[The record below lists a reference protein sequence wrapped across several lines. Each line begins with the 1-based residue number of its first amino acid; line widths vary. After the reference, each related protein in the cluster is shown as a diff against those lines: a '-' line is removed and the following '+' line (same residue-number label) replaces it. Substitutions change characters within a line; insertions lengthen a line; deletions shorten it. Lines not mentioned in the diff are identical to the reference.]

1 MPSIP
6 TIGTATAGNAS
17 ASITFTPGGI
27 TGTSYTVLSTPGS
40 FTGTGV
46 SSPITVSGL
55 SNGTAYTFQVKAT
68 NAVGDSLY
76 SSASNSVTPVA
87 PVSVVTGGTLTSD
100 ATYYY
105 RTFTGNGTL
114 GVSNNPLTCDVL
126 IGAGGGSGGGI
137 GSGSAS
143 GGGSFT
149 SGYVAAVG
157 SYNFVIGA
165 IQNNSTGIGI
175 TAYAGGAGS
184 VEGNGNS
191 GGSGSGGGTGT
202 FSGGAATKASGG
214 TITYGNTGGNSVVAS
229 GGKSG
234 SGGGGGWGSSGGS
247 NYSVG
252 PVGDKFGFGGPAG
265 SGTTDYNS
273 WSQATGIGQL
283 SGGIY
288 YIGAGA
294 AGNSESVGPA
304 ALGLGANS
312 SGYDGSGFVMVRYLK
327 TAV

>member
-1 MPSIP
+1 MPI
-6 TIGTATAGNAS
+6 IGTRAS
-17 ASITFTPGGI
+17 H
-27 TGTSYTVLSTPGS
+27 GTSSR
-40 FTGTGV
+40 F
-46 SSPITVSGL
+46 
-55 SNGTAYTFQVKAT
+55 K
-68 NAVGDSLY
+68 
-76 SSASNSVTPVA
+76 
-87 PVSVVTGGTLTSD
+87 SVVTGGSLSSD

-114 GVSNNPLTCDVL
+114 TVSESALTCDVL
-126 IGAGGGSGGGI
+126 IGAGGGSGGGA

-165 IQNNSTGIGI
+165 VQNNSTGIGI
-175 TAYAGGAGS
+175 TAYAGGTAQSGY
-184 VEGNGNS
+184 GNGNS
-191 GGSGSGGGTGT
+191 GGSGSGAGNSEGGAA
-202 FSGGAATKASGG
+202 SGGAATKASGG
-214 TITYGNTGGNSVVAS
+214 TITYGNVGGNSATAS
-229 GGKSG
+229 GPGYAFSG
-234 SGGGGGWGSSGGS
+234 SGGGGGWGGAGGQ
-247 NYSVG
+247 NYAIGPTFDKLGVG
-252 PVGDKFGFGGPAG
+252 GNAG
-265 SGTTDYNS
+265 SGTTAYNS

-283 SGGIY
+283 SGGVY

-294 AGNSESVGPA
+294 AGNSQSVGNA

>member
-1 MPSIP
+1 MPI
-6 TIGTATAGNAS
+6 IGTRAS
-17 ASITFTPGGI
+17 H
-27 TGTSYTVLSTPGS
+27 GTSSR
-40 FTGTGV
+40 F
-46 SSPITVSGL
+46 
-55 SNGTAYTFQVKAT
+55 K
-68 NAVGDSLY
+68 
-76 SSASNSVTPVA
+76 
-87 PVSVVTGGTLTSD
+87 SVVTGGTLSSD

-114 GVSNNPLTCDVL
+114 TVSESALTCDVL
-126 IGAGGGSGGGI
+126 IGAGGGSGGGA

-157 SYNFVIGA
+157 SYNFVVGGV
-165 IQNNSTGIGI
+165 QNNSTGIGI
-175 TAYAGGAGS
+175 TVYAGGSGS

-191 GGSGSGGGTGT
+191 GGSGSGAGTGT

-214 TITYGNTGGNSVVAS
+214 TILYGNAGGNSATAS
-229 GGKSG
+229 GPGYAFSG
-234 SGGGGGWGSSGGS
+234 SGGGGGWGGGGGQ
-247 NYSVG
+247 NYAIGPTFDKLGVG
-252 PVGDKFGFGGPAG
+252 GNAG
-265 SGTTDYNS
+265 SGTTAYNS

-283 SGGIY
+283 SGGVY

-294 AGNSESVGPA
+294 AGNSQSVGNA

-312 SGYDGSGFVMVRYLK
+312 SGYDGSGFVMVRYLR